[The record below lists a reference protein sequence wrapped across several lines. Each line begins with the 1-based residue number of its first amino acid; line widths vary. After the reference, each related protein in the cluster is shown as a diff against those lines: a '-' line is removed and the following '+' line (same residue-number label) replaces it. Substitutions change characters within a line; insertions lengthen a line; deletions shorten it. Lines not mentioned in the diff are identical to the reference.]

1 MNAPRVA
8 RDKARPVF
16 TDGSLIRHVAVMT
29 ATGAIGL
36 TAVFSI
42 DLLSLF
48 WVSRLGDQAYKAAVG
63 YVGLATFFAMSITI
77 GLTIAASATVSRA
90 LGAGDRPRGRQ
101 LAASALTITAVI
113 SSAVA
118 ALMFVF
124 RDWGLTTLL
133 HASGEPLEVASK
145 FLAITLPANVPMA
158 LGMAMSGLLRAVG
171 DARRA
176 MYVTLTGAIVTAIL
190 DPLLIFGF
198 GLGVYGAAWAGVAA
212 RLSWLYIGWRGA
224 VQVHD
229 IVARPNLKVAR
240 GDFGPIMA
248 IGFPAIMANLAT
260 PVGSAYTVRVFS
272 DIGEAAIA
280 AGAIIDR
287 VTPVAFAIVFA
298 LTGSIG
304 PIIGQNYGARQMG
317 RVQRALT
324 NSFLLA
330 IGYVLVAWAAL
341 AFAAP
346 WLVSAFDAKGDSA
359 AYVIFYCRYGV
370 VAWLFLACL
379 FVANTAFN
387 NLGFPVLS
395 MAFNWGRATLGTI
408 PFVTLGAHYDG
419 VRGGLIGVALGCA
432 VFGLIAVAA
441 AYAATARLAKGIE
454 VNSVAASA
462 GPGPGGT
469 GKGEAMTLSDI
480 VQAAQGGKAVDN
492 LAAEFG
498 VTAAQTQGALEAMMP
513 AFAQALKDRAA
524 EPAALGGLLT
534 EMASGAHAAAY
545 SEPGQAA
552 GAGVAGAGVLGQMFG
567 SPEAIG
573 KVAQHVAEASGVSPE
588 TIAAMLPAIA
598 SMLTGGLAHSLA
610 AGGHS
615 GALSELAGA
624 AAAPGG
630 LGSALGA
637 EASGAGG
644 RLGSL
649 MSSIFGGSREPANPQ
664 AAALVAG
671 LASLSAM
678 FVAGVQASQAQQ
690 AGMNAAAQ
698 SFLQPPPSV

>member
-469 GKGEAMTLSDI
+469 GKGEAMTFSDI

-498 VTAAQTQGALEAMMP
+498 LTAAQTQGALEAMMP

-524 EPAALGGLLT
+524 EPAALGGTL
-534 EMASGAHAAAY
+534 
-545 SEPGQAA
+545 
-552 GAGVAGAGVLGQMFG
+552 
-567 SPEAIG
+567 
-573 KVAQHVAEASGVSPE
+573 
-588 TIAAMLPAIA
+588 
-598 SMLTGGLAHSLA
+598 
-610 AGGHS
+610 
-615 GALSELAGA
+615 
-624 AAAPGG
+624 
-630 LGSALGA
+630 
-637 EASGAGG
+637 
-644 RLGSL
+644 
-649 MSSIFGGSREPANPQ
+649 
-664 AAALVAG
+664 
-671 LASLSAM
+671 
-678 FVAGVQASQAQQ
+678 
-690 AGMNAAAQ
+690 
-698 SFLQPPPSV
+698 